1 MTSNIVCT
9 GSVAYDYIMS
19 FPGRFSDHILPD
31 QIEILSVSFLV
42 DSMRRERG
50 GNAANIAYNL
60 VLLGERPRVMATV
73 GQDFDSYREWLE
85 ARGIDTSLIK
95 EIEDDFTAS
104 FFVSTDQDNRQ
115 IASFYTGAMAHAG
128 QVSFYDLNPNTVDIA
143 IISPNDP
150 RAMVQYVRECQE
162 LGIPYIYDP
171 SQQTIRL
178 EPEALVEG
186 IAGCLMFIANDYE
199 YGLIQRKTGLTSED
213 IHSMVD
219 TVIVTRS
226 EKGSY
231 IMADGRQIDIPA
243 VPARR
248 NVDPTGVGDAY
259 RAGVIA
265 GYLRGYPWEATG
277 RIAALAATYVLE
289 ASGTQNHRYTLEEF
303 AERYRQ
309 HFGDGPEVEN
319 LRRRGGRLEKVDLA
333 TVDVVKEDA
342 NQDTGI

>member
-1 MTSNIVCT
+1 LNVVCA

-31 QIEILSVSFLV
+31 HIENLSVSFLV

-50 GNAANIAYNL
+50 GNAANIAHNL
-60 VLLGERPRVMATV
+60 RLLGERPRVMATV

-128 QVSFYDLNPNTVDIA
+128 QLSFFDLDPASVDMA

-150 RAMVQYVRECQE
+150 GAMVQYVRECRE
-162 LGIPYIYDP
+162 MGIPYIYDP
-171 SQQTIRL
+171 SQQIVRL
-178 EPEALVEG
+178 SPENLVEG
-186 IAGCLMFIANDYE
+186 IAGSLIFIVNDYE
-199 YGLIQRKTGLTSED
+199 YSLVKRKTGLTSED

-219 TVIVTRS
+219 TVVVTCS
-226 EKGSY
+226 EKGSH
-231 IMADGRQIDIPA
+231 IIAGGQQIDIPA
-243 VPARR
+243 VSPRR

-259 RAGVIA
+259 RAGLIA
-265 GYLRGYPWEATG
+265 GYLRGYPWEVTG
-277 RIAALAATYVLE
+277 RIGALAATYVLE
-289 ASGTQNHRYTLEEF
+289 ETGTQNHEYTLDEF
-303 AERYRQ
+303 VERYREN
-309 HFGDGPEVEN
+309 FGDGPEVED
-319 LRRRGGRLEKVDLA
+319 LRRGGNRSAEMGLA
-333 TVDVVKEDA
+333 GIGAVVK
-342 NQDTGI
+342 